1 MVVIEVNGVEKY
13 ENIHHSYLCL
23 DASTGNCLIHVYV
36 HIDVSNL
43 IHNYG
48 KYI

>member
-36 HIDVSNL
+36 HIDESNL
-43 IHNYG
+43 IHNYV

>member
-23 DASTGNCLIHVYV
+23 DASTCTGNCLIHVYV
-36 HIDVSNL
+36 HIDES
-43 IHNYG
+43 I
-48 KYI
+48 I